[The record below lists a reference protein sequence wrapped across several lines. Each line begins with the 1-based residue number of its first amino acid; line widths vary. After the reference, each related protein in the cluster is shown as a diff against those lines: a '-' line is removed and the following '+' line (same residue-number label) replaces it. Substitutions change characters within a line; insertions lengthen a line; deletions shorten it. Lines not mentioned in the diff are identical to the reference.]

1 MDRKLRILIT
11 DDSKLLRKKLRT
23 ELEKLDCEVLEA
35 ANGKESVEIVLQQMP
50 DGSYIVRTP
59 AGVKC
64 TAIFNVFTGCFFAD
78 DVYGVLDD

>member
-35 ANGKESVEIVLQQMP
+35 ANGKESVEIEP
-50 DGSYIVRTP
+50 NS
-59 AGVKC
+59 
-64 TAIFNVFTGCFFAD
+64 
-78 DVYGVLDD
+78 DVTFLLGGQNA